1 MTVLENEYYETMI
14 REMKNINKNLAEIN
28 ETLKVLAVQV
38 HENGG
43 KK

>member
-14 REMKNINKNLAEIN
+14 REIKNINKNLAEIN

-43 KK
+43 N